1 MKKVLLAI
9 LLILVL
15 IVGFI
20 IFNTLNFKPTSYE
33 DAAIQKVEVD
43 ANAKQRLA
51 DAIAIRTI
59 FFENEED
66 FDSSQFQLPTL
77 FNIAPNILT

>member
-15 IVGFI
+15 TVGFI

-33 DAAIQKVEVD
+33 YAAIQKVEVD

-51 DAIAIRTI
+51 DAIAIHTI

-77 FNIAPNILT
+77 FNKAYNILT